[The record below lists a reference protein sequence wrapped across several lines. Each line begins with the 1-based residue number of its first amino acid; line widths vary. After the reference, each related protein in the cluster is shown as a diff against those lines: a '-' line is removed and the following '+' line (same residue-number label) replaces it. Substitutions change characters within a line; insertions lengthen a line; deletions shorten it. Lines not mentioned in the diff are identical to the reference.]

1 MTKRKKDADPNGE
14 AWNDTEAAAPPEEAS
29 GGEMDAPSV
38 ADELR
43 GRVLELED
51 RWLRA
56 VADLDN
62 FRKRTA
68 RDREREIRLAREGV
82 VLPMLDVLDDLERAL
97 HGPAEDGDAFR
108 QGVRMIREKFV
119 TMLEGI
125 GVKGFESV
133 GKPFDPERH
142 HAIQQ
147 IPFPGVSEG
156 HVAAEI
162 RRGYVSGDR
171 ILRPAL
177 VAVAGP
183 APDAE
188 SAPAGGEVSRESEQ
202 DR

>member
-1 MTKRKKDADPNGE
+1 MTKRKKHAVPDETAE
-14 AWNDTEAAAPPEEAS
+14 APEKPAEETPA
-29 GGEMDAPSV
+29 GAGDAPSE

-51 RWLRA
+51 KWLRA

-68 RDREREIRLAREGV
+68 RDREREIRVAREGV
-82 VLPMLDVLDDLERAL
+82 VLPILDVLDDLDRAL
-97 HGPAEDGDAFR
+97 HDADHDGDAFR

-119 TMLEGI
+119 TVLGGI
-125 GVKGFESV
+125 GVQGFDSV
-133 GKPFDPERH
+133 GEPFDPERH
-142 HAIQQ
+142 HALQQ
-147 IPFPGVSEG
+147 IPFEGIPEG

-162 RRGYVSGDR
+162 RRGYVSGER
-171 ILRPAL
+171 VLRPAL

-183 APDAE
+183 APEAENASAGAE
-188 SAPAGGEVSRESEQ
+188 SKEESQE